1 MAVAAAC
8 GECLV
13 SAQTTPA
20 APVTE
25 GGEPRVPR
33 RLRIRVALVALGAV
47 VGPGLIAGL
56 SDDDPAGITTYS
68 VLGTN
73 YGYRLLWVLTVST
86 VALILF
92 QDLGARIGVVTGQG
106 LAGLI
111 RQRYGARA
119 GVLSMTALVLANVGT
134 TTAEFAGMAAGF
146 QIFGVSR
153 YISVPVAALVVSTLV
168 LRGGFRGVERV
179 LLALSAI
186 FVAYIAAGILAKP
199 DWGAALRGS
208 VVPAM
213 PTSRDAILI
222 ATATLGTTL
231 APWGLAFIQSYAV
244 DKRLTPRELPLLRWD
259 VITGAVLTGVIGF
272 FVVIATAATLH
283 ARGLKISD
291 ASDAAVALEPL
302 AGRLASQ
309 LFAVG
314 LIGAALLAAS
324 ILPLSTAYS
333 VADIAGRPAAL
344 DDSIAEAPL
353 FYGTFAFVTVTGVVL
368 VLLPGVSLVPVLVLT
383 QVLNAVL
390 LLPLLAYMSGMA
402 RDKRLM
408 GEYAARPWVSVVYWV
423 AIALITACIVALGV
437 LSLPR

>member
-1 MAVAAAC
+1 MSAPTPVA
-8 GECLV
+8 
-13 SAQTTPA
+13 P
-20 APVTE
+20 PTE
-25 GGEPRVPR
+25 EAEARGPR
-33 RLRIRVALVALGAV
+33 RLRLRAAFVALGAV

-68 VLGTN
+68 VLGTT

-86 VALILF
+86 IALILF

-119 GVLSMTALVLANVGT
+119 GVLSMAALLLANVGT
-134 TTAEFAGMAAGF
+134 TTAEFAGIAAGF
-146 QIFGVSR
+146 QIFGVNR
-153 YISVPVAALVVSTLV
+153 YISVPIAALVVSTLV

-179 LLALSAI
+179 LLALSAV
-186 FVAYIAAGILAKP
+186 FVAYIAAGVLAKP
-199 DWGAALRGS
+199 DWGAALRGA
-208 VVPAM
+208 VVPSM
-213 PTSRDAILI
+213 PSGRDAILI

-272 FVVIATAATLH
+272 FVVVATAATLH
-283 ARGLKISD
+283 ARGLTISN

-302 AGRLASQ
+302 AGRLASE
-309 LFAVG
+309 LFAAG

-344 DDSIAEAPL
+344 DDSMAEAPL

-368 VLLPGVSLVPVLVLT
+368 VLLPGVSLVPVLIGT
-383 QVLNAVL
+383 QVVNAVL
-390 LLPLLAYMSGMA
+390 LLPLLGYMSGIA

-408 GEYAARPWVSVVYWV
+408 GEYAARRWVAGVYWA
-423 AIALITACIVALGV
+423 AIVVITACIVALGV